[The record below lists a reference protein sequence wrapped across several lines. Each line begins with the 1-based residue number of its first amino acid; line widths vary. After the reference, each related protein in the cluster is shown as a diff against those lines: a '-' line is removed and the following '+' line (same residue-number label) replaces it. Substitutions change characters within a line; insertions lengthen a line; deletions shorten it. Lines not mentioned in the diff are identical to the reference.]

1 MRRKLLSVGE
11 FPNVTIQKVL
21 LTDMPQP
28 ARKKTQNAAAKRSPK
43 LGAVGSTSKQQ
54 AAAKLASMLEE
65 HMRDLGLSDEEKNLR
80 VTRFSDRVD
89 SAIER
94 HAKS

>member
-1 MRRKLLSVGE
+1 LLSVGQ
-11 FPNVTIQKVL
+11 FPNVTIEKVL
-21 LTDMPQP
+21 VTDMPQP
-28 ARKKTQNAAAKRSPK
+28 DRKKAQNADPKRPPE
-43 LGAVGSTSKQQ
+43 LGAEGSSARQS
-54 AAAKLASMLEE
+54 AATKLASMLEE

-80 VTRFSDRVD
+80 VTRFANRVD